1 MLDTLHAYEERFAMS
16 YRIVFRAAA
25 LLMAA
30 AVASTLHAA
39 TPAAHPAASAMAPVQ
54 AGTLKVERHGSAGRP
69 VILIPGL
76 AGGPWVW
83 KDTIADL
90 EKTHVVYAVT
100 LAGFDGT
107 PAPSADGNWMDRA
120 DDSLADF
127 IRQNHIDKPVI
138 VGHSLGGTLALRFAG
153 RHPELT
159 GAVVAVDGLPIF
171 PGMERVTAEQRAAIA
186 ASLKAKTESATPD
199 EFKAQQLAYMQAIGT
214 LDPATAARVAPLNA
228 RSDQKAVARYM
239 AEDAGA
245 DFRPELKAATA
256 PILEITAYSDKDAQ
270 AGPMK
275 ITQDQK
281 VAYYTALLADAPNA
295 RVIALAPS
303 RHYVML
309 DQPVAFGKALNDF
322 IGAH

>member
-1 MLDTLHAYEERFAMS
+1 MS
-16 YRIVFRAAA
+16 YRLALRAAA

-39 TPAAHPAASAMAPVQ
+39 PSATSPAGASAQAVQ
-54 AGTLKVERHGSAGRP
+54 VGTLKVERHGKAGRP

-83 KDTIADL
+83 KETIAEL
-90 EKTHVVYAVT
+90 EKSHVVYAVT

-120 DDSLADF
+120 DASLAQF
-127 IRQNHIDKPVI
+127 ITQNHLEKPVL

-153 RHPELT
+153 RHPDLT

-186 ASLKAKTESATPD
+186 GQLKAKTESATPE
-199 EFKAQQLAYMQAIGT
+199 EFKAQQLAYMQTVGT
-214 LDPATAARVAPLNA
+214 LDPATAQRVAPLNA

-245 DFRPELKAATA
+245 DYRPELKAAKA
-256 PILEITAYSDKDAQ
+256 PILEITAFADQDAQ
-270 AGPMK
+270 MGPVK
-275 ITQDQK
+275 ITEAQK
-281 VAYYTALLADAPNA
+281 VAYYTSLLADAPQA

-309 DQPVAFGKALNDF
+309 DQPAAFGKALNDF